1 MKAKPIKKMVKRF
14 MRGAVKKLGK
24 TAGTLIGGA
33 ALMILGGYVTNGAFG
48 FAKGFFGGAG
58 AASQAKSAFD
68 LIGRAKDAFSTA
80 GSEMSSFTEF
90 LKGGVDKVTGNA
102 ETGTD
107 LGTGYDQ
114 VDPSI
119 GPPEPTV
126 HGIQPGDTLSEIAQA
141 NDMTVDQLLEA
152 NPQITDPNKIYAG
165 QGLNIPSGPPE
176 VIDVID
182 EVGNVIGGSGGSS
195 VASTTTTLPAY
206 QTDPA
211 YIKHVE
217 ELENIHNQ
225 MGIAVPGTT
234 EMQILQR
241 EQLNTMN
248 AMDGIRNSYT
258 QAGTSALDTSALE
271 EIVVTAQKRDIP
283 AKPWYQKTEEWM
295 EKHPKTTSAITSVAG
310 LIAGQD
316 TPDYGQ
322 QSPMM
327 MGMGGYEGYG
337 TSQTEAWRAYAPEY
351 VAYSVDNQ
359 LNHNSY
365 INYMSALG

>member
-1 MKAKPIKKMVKRF
+1 MWQFLIKAAISSIIMKAKPIKKMVKRF

-68 LIGRAKDAFSTA
+68 LIGRAKDAFATA
-80 GSEMSSFTEF
+80 GSEMGSFTAF
-90 LKGGVDKVTGNA
+90 LKGGIDKVKGSA

-107 LGTGYDQ
+107 LGTGFDQ
-114 VDPSI
+114 VDPNI

-165 QGLNIPSGPPE
+165 QGLNIPSGP
-176 VIDVID
+176 
-182 EVGNVIGGSGGSS
+182 S
-195 VASTTTTLPAY
+195 VASTTTTVPSRSYGITAY
-206 QTDPA
+206 GKEQG
-211 YIKHVE
+211 Y
-217 ELENIHNQ
+217 
-225 MGIAVPGTT
+225 TT
-234 EMQILQR
+234 ELLQAD
-241 EQLNTMN
+241 L
-248 AMDGIRNSYT
+248 
-258 QAGTSALDTSALE
+258 SAAELDKALEANRLAAVAPTDALE
-271 EIVVTAQKRDIP
+271 EIVVTAQRRDIP

-295 EKHPKTTSAITSVAG
+295 EKHPKTTQALTSVAG

-337 TSQTEAWRAYAPEY
+337 TSQTEAWRAYTPEH

-359 LNHNSY
+359 LNPNSY